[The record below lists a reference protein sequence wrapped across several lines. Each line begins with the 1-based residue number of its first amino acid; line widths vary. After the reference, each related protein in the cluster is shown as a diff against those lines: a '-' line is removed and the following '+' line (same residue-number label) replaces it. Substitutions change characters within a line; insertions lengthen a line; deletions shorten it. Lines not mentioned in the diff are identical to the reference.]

1 MTQNSHILVDHLQ
14 QATGL
19 AVDELN
25 MYWTIIYEGI
35 QGIVKANKNDST
47 SPEIIVTSGKKV

>member
-1 MTQNSHILVDHLQ
+1 MTQNSYILADNLQ

-19 AVDELN
+19 ALDELN

-47 SPEIIVTSGKKV
+47 TPEIIVTSGKKN